1 MTNPKCNF
9 AELRFGFVDPQLLE
23 FGEGSGTVEV
33 CVEVTSGI
41 VSEDTEVVVQSGQS
55 GDTATGTGD
64 YTGLRDCV

>member
-1 MTNPKCNF
+1 M
-9 AELRFGFVDPQLLE
+9 

-33 CVEVTSGI
+33 CVELTSGI
-41 VSEDTEVVVQSGQS
+41 VSEDTQVVVQSGQP